1 MSSVLSLHADLIQES
16 STLGSPEHIYTM
28 TNGGSIKVGT
38 MTAPTQS
45 GANVGFFAFY
55 VDDKSMNTYYIYNC
69 SNQKWLTYTASQSY
83 SNGIN
88 FVEFTDN
95 VDDAKSFVVHNYA
108 DENYQIRP
116 LTSVGRAELYLNW
129 FNGIPSNPYDGETTL
144 GLWQQDG
151 ATDPGSCWT
160 FQEISTRVLVDG
172 LYYELDVATRTAEVA
187 KRPSDV
193 TYSGDIVIPA
203 SISVNDL
210 DFTVTSISALSF
222 RLCGE
227 LTSITIPSTVTSIA
241 SNAFTGCV
249 GLTSIIVH
257 EDNPAYDSRGN
268 CNALIETASNTLMRG
283 CENTIIPNTVENIY
297 FGAFQGCKGF
307 THIDIPNSVTNIG
320 RQAFFECNLTS
331 IFIPKSVT
339 SIGEYAFVYGN
350 FTSIVVEEGNPVYD
364 SRENCNALIET
375 ASNTL
380 LGVCQSTTIPNTIEI
395 ISANVFSGI
404 DGLTHIDIPNSVTT
418 IESRAFY
425 GCDGLTHV
433 AIPNS
438 VTSIGIGAFGN
449 CTGLQSVTFQS
460 VTPPTAAAFIN
471 SDNSTIVYVPEGAA
485 SNYIGE
491 PWSNYDVQEMNS
503 RVLVD
508 GLYYNVDP
516 ATKTAEVAKYEDG
529 APYTGDIVIPA
540 NITAYGLDFAVT
552 AIGANAFAF

>member
-1 MSSVLSLHADLIQES
+1 MLVACLMSSVLSLHADLIQES
-16 STLGSPEHIYTM
+16 STFGSPEHIYTM
-28 TNGGSIKVGT
+28 TNGSGIKVGAT
-38 MTAPTQS
+38 TAPTQA

-55 VDDKSMNTYYIYNC
+55 VDDESMNTYYIYNC
-69 SNQKWLTYTASQSY
+69 SNQKWLTYTVKESY
-83 SNGIN
+83 SNDIN

-95 VDDAKSFVVHNYA
+95 VDNAKSFVVHNYSG
-108 DENYQIRP
+108 ENYQIRP
-116 LTSVGRAELYLNW
+116 LTSAGRTDKYLNW
-129 FNGIPSNPYDGETTL
+129 YSGIYSNPYDGETTL
-144 GLWQQDG
+144 GLWSQDG
-151 ATDPGSCWT
+151 ATDAGSRWE

-172 LYYELDVATRTAEVA
+172 LYYDIDVATRTAEVA

-257 EDNPAYDSRGN
+257 EDNPVYDSRGN
-268 CNALIETASNTLMRG
+268 CNALIETASNTLMHG
-283 CENTIIPNTVENIY
+283 CDNTIIPNTVENIY

-339 SIGEYAFVYGN
+339 SIGEYAFNYGN

-438 VTSIGIGAFGN
+438 VTSIGIGAF
-449 CTGLQSVTFQS
+449 
-460 VTPPTAAAFIN
+460 
-471 SDNSTIVYVPEGAA
+471 YVMYRLTKCNLPKCDA
-485 SNYIGE
+485 SYG
-491 PWSNYDVQEMNS
+491 S
-503 RVLVD
+503 RFYKFRQ
-508 GLYYNVDP
+508 LYYCLR
-516 ATKTAEVAKYEDG
+516 AHRCCEQ
-529 APYTGDIVIPA
+529 
-540 NITAYGLDFAVT
+540 LHR
-552 AIGANAFAF
+552 